1 MATEVR
7 DTPSPLAAAEEAL
20 QGHRWQ
26 EAFDLL
32 SQADRDRPLDPQHL
46 RALAEAAWFTGQA
59 DLGVEVKERA
69 FKAHLDRGEVA
80 PAAALAFDVAREYAF
95 KRKMSIASAWA
106 ARGERLLKDQPEG
119 FAHGYLALT
128 QSSAAQAAGDVDEAI
143 RLAERA
149 IELGARHGDRDLQ
162 AWGLLQQGSLLI
174 GRGRTD
180 EGFPLMEEATIAA
193 VNGELGP
200 FASGVAYCS
209 MIAACRD
216 TTDYRRA
223 SEWTEAAHRWCER
236 QSINGFPGVCRV
248 HSAEVVALQGALD
261 RAADELQR
269 ATQELAGY
277 NATPPAG
284 RRLLRPGRDPVQ
296 ARRPGER
303 AGGAPAGPRAR
314 PVART
319 LPSRLIRM
327 AEGNVRAAAKA
338 ITSAVAE
345 QTTDL
350 WARARLLP
358 AQVEIAG
365 AAGDPET
372 ARTAADELTA
382 FAEAHDTPVLRAS
395 AAESRARALL
405 AEGDPDGAVTETR
418 AALRSWQ
425 EVGAP
430 YEVAKDRV
438 LLAAALEELDRDDEA
453 RLEREAARSEF
464 HKLGAAR
471 DLAVVGDLLQVA
483 AERAAGPVK
492 TRKAFVF
499 TDIVSSTSL
508 AEAMGDEAWEHL
520 LRWHD
525 DTLVALF
532 GRHGGEVVN
541 RTGDGFFAAFDSSKR
556 AIDCAVAIQRALAEH
571 RRTSGFAPS
580 VRIGVHASE
589 ANHRGTDYSGKGVHV
604 AARIAALA
612 EGGQVLVSAETA
624 ADAGEGLS
632 TSEPRRVAL
641 RGVTDEVDVVSVA
654 WS

>member
-7 DTPSPLAAAEEAL
+7 GTPSPLIAAQDAL
-20 QGHRWQ
+20 EGHRWQ

-32 SQADRDRPLDPQHL
+32 SEADRNRPLDPQHL

-80 PAAALAFDVAREYAF
+80 PAAALAFDVAREYTF

-128 QSSAAQAAGDVDEAI
+128 QSAAAQAAGDVDEAI
-143 RLAERA
+143 KLAERA

-162 AWGLLQQGSLLI
+162 AWGLIQQGSLLI
-174 GRGRTD
+174 SRGRTD

-269 ATQELAGY
+269 ATRELAGY
-277 NATPPAG
+277 NATPPLADGFYALGEIRFKLGDLESAQEALRQAHALG
-284 RRLLRPGRDPVQ
+284 RSPH
-296 ARRPGER
+296 
-303 AGGAPAGPRAR
+303 PALA
-314 PVART
+314 
-319 LPSRLIRM
+319 LMSL

-338 ITSAVAE
+338 ITSAIAE

-358 AQVEIAG
+358 AQVEIAA

-372 ARTAADELTA
+372 ARTAADELTS
-382 FAEAHDTPVLRAS
+382 FAEAHGSPVLRAT

-405 AEGDPDGAVTETR
+405 AEGDADGAVTETR

-438 LLAAALEELDRDDEA
+438 LLAAALQELDGDDEA

-464 HKLGAAR
+464 QRLGAAR
-471 DLAVVGDLLQVA
+471 DAAVVNDLLQVA
-483 AERAAGPVK
+483 ADRAAGPVK

-525 DTLVALF
+525 DTLVSLF

-541 RTGDGFFAAFDSSKR
+541 RTGDGFFAAFDSSMR

-580 VRIGVHASE
+580 VRVGVHVSE
-589 ANHRGTDYSGKGVHV
+589 ANHRGNDYSGKGVHV

-624 ADAGEGLS
+624 AELGAGLA
-632 TSEPRRVAL
+632 TSEARRVAL
-641 RGVTDEVDVVSVA
+641 RGVTGEVEVVSVA